1 MPLPAA
7 IAQFLLGSCFVW
19 RSFGPAK
26 KSQAHCV
33 PVFFEL
39 AKPPVQFNY
48 FHTAIVAL
56 VDLLVNLPI
65 NTPLCQD
72 FQCGVLIG
80 PEIINT

>member
-1 MPLPAA
+1 MTLPATV
-7 IAQFLLGSCFVW
+7 AQFLPGGCFVG
-19 RSFGPAK
+19 RRFGVAGKP
-26 KSQAHCV
+26 QAHCV

-39 AKPPVQFNY
+39 AKSAVQFNY